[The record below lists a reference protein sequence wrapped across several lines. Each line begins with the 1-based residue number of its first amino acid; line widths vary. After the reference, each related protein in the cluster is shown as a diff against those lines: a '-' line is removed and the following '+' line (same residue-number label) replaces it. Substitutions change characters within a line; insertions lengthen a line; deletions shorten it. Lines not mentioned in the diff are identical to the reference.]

1 MSIIEIGDKLVSL
14 ELLEKEFVCNLG
26 ACKGQCCIDG
36 DEGAPLKM
44 EEVNLLEDN
53 IDAIKPYMTP
63 EGVDMVERKGVFYM
77 DRENE
82 PVTSLVKGKECSF
95 VFYDDEGITKC
106 SVEKAYKE
114 GKIDFNKPISCHLY
128 PIRVKKYNSFTSLN
142 YDRWPICKDA
152 CKLGEE
158 LKVPVYKFLKE
169 PVIRAYGEEFYAEL
183 EKIDKHLKEEKS

>member
-53 IDAIKPYMTP
+53 IDAIKPFMTK

-95 VFYDDEGITKC
+95 VFYDEEGITKC
-106 SVEKAYKE
+106 AVEKAYKE
-114 GKIDFNKPISCHLY
+114 GEIAFNKPISCHLY

>member
-1 MSIIEIGDKLVSL
+1 MSIVEIGDKLVSL

-63 EGVDMVERKGVFYM
+63 EGIDMVERKGVFYM

-169 PVIRAYGEEFYAEL
+169 PVIRAYGEDFYAEL